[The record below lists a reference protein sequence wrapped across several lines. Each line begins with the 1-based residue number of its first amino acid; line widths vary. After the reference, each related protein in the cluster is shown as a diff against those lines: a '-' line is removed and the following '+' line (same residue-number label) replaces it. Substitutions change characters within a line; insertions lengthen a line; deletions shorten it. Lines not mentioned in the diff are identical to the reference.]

1 MEIILPTL
9 STTFI
14 VISAVLVAIGW
25 RKIRQGNREAHKRW
39 MVAGAIFAIAF
50 FIIYSSRTFISG
62 NTAFGGP
69 DELKLAYHLFLF
81 FHITLAT
88 VSAVF
93 GIITLT
99 LAFREKFAKHRKIGR
114 WTAVMWLITAPT
126 GVVVYLLL
134 YVIYPGGSTKPL
146 IDAIFGL

>member
-1 MEIILPTL
+1 MQMIWPAL
-9 STTFI
+9 STLFI
-14 VISAVLVAIGW
+14 VISAFFVAIGW
-25 RKIRQGNREAHKRW
+25 FKIRQGNRESHRKW
-39 MVAGAIFAIAF
+39 MLTGAAFAVAF
-50 FIIYSSRTFISG
+50 FVVYSSRTVLAG

-81 FHITLAT
+81 FHIALAT
-88 VSAVF
+88 ASAVF
-93 GIITLT
+93 GITTLV
-99 LAFREKFAKHRKIGR
+99 LAFKQKFEKHRKLGR

-134 YVIYPGGSTKPL
+134 YVLYPGGSTKPL